1 MAGDGEVN
9 VARQKCRLVLV
20 YHILHIIATDFEFA
34 RCTHNDA
41 HIGNLI
47 VVEKY
52 LWKRIY
58 ITTRTADVLIIGHL
72 LFQRIYAVNVV
83 FHYLYSL
90 SKAKLLTF
98 YQKRKAI
105 KRKYEQLVIFY
116 EYAYAMINT

>member
-1 MAGDGEVN
+1 MEALEEGF
-9 VARQKCRLVLV
+9 RKRS
-20 YHILHIIATDFEFA
+20 YIAA
-34 RCTHNDA
+34 
-41 HIGNLI
+41 
-47 VVEKY
+47 
-52 LWKRIY
+52 
-58 ITTRTADVLIIGHL
+58 RTADVLIIGHL